1 MSDTDPLGEVLFFHL
16 NLLTNLAQSSEYIEI
31 NQAVEQASHAL
42 AKRTSTDSDLK
53 GRPWLEAH
61 YRLTLA
67 LAYYR
72 LYRDQEAAAE
82 VERAGGLVDEVMQEG
97 RGDAGLVGRLRE
109 ARELVRA
116 ERIEQAAVV
125 AETPTAEE
133 DVVPLVET
141 PMETDVV
148 SRRRKADATP
158 ETSPRKGAGHGTG
171 RAWAAEAARR
181 AVSPCPQPPK
191 VVYFVARAHLAPG
204 EVRLSRR
211 PPCRCLADKRMVSHI
226 LKLAG
231 SVPELGEWQLASALT
246 LDKTGDG
253 DVFEAACSI
262 SLTGLRGVTF
272 KLVKVAQDGTAI
284 WEREGRGN
292 RELGMYSEEKLEWDV

>member
-171 RAWAAEAARR
+171 RAWAAEAAC
-181 AVSPCPQPPK
+181 A
-191 VVYFVARAHLAPG
+191 
-204 EVRLSRR
+204 SRR
-211 PPCRCLADKRMVSHI
+211 RWVGRGGIGFRRRMVSHI